1 MNGYATPDTLDEFD
15 RRVYDLAVQPMPLA
29 EIAVRLGVPVP
40 QAEERI
46 QRVCGR
52 LGVADRAGLRALT
65 EPRALE
71 EPVAHEAALEE
82 PAMAPPAPKHS
93 RRSFVIAGAAALG
106 VAGLGAGA
114 VALSFR
120 GGGKTQAPVQ
130 IATTP
135 QPIDDGLTR
144 VAFDEV
150 WEVKH
155 FAKGELIDWPHGLFL
170 MWTNTGDT
178 TGFRLR
184 IPEALDYR
192 TWPGGRFIS
201 GMSHAQDQLPTGFL
215 MDVLNTETSWSWDPQ
230 KMRLLAAVGG
240 LPKANVIFEKVTE
253 ENQNKGTG
261 ELTIFASDRPAT
273 DFNVSFVTA
282 VYPTG
287 FDARMISSA
296 SGTKVAVA
304 SVEEQLTVTF
314 VDLERKR
321 LGGAAVGFPHSTA
334 DGARLGITGLEN
346 AEPDGPGTDSVLV
359 SWARFEDQTGKHL
372 EEWMTTI
379 DWELKEIAAPVP
391 VNSPASFSP
400 NGRLYLREVPLRNI
414 LSEGADGPR
423 EYWPAVEVVDSANGL
438 VLERIRSASIYYGDG
453 GSPRRWRDVG
463 SFVALVRSAKEEDGW
478 DLAVFRAPKVP
489 GFEQIERHPFEV
501 DPSLAGAWFQSPWVQ
516 GAVPSPGAPLVA
528 LGRFTVLNTDTGEVV
543 RANVHSEAG
552 PAHID
557 PWAAGSSWLTFA
569 FPHLGHG
576 GASPP
581 VLLQPKFESGD
592 APIDGPLQFKVA
604 STRTYPPVAPRDGP
618 ALPNPAAS
626 DRLNVREQ
634 PSLQGKVLGSLAD
647 GAALTLAD
655 SPDPTRPIGRKSVE
669 QTAEGAT
676 WLYVR
681 AADGL
686 EGWVNSAYVEW
697 A

>member
-1 MNGYATPDTLDEFD
+1 MEDLVTPDTLDVLD
-15 RRVYDLAVQPMPLA
+15 RRVYDFAVSPVPLAQIAVQ
-29 EIAVRLGVPVP
+29 LGVTVS

-46 QRVCGR
+46 QRVCAR
-52 LGVADRAGLRALT
+52 LGVADRAALRAWSAPGLT
-65 EPRALE
+65 VEPSDDG
-71 EPVAHEAALEE
+71 EPSTDV
-82 PAMAPPAPKHS
+82 PRSQPAPKIHS
-93 RRSFVIAGAAALG
+93 RRSFVIAAGAAAG
-106 VAGLGAGA
+106 VAGIVGAAAAA
-114 VALSFR
+114 VAFS
-120 GGGKTQAPVQ
+120 GGKSK
-130 IATTP
+130 P
-135 QPIDDGLTR
+135 QPSAPDPSPTLAAELDGLRR
-144 VAFDEV
+144 VPFDKA
-150 WEVKH
+150 WEAKH
-155 FAKGELIDWPHGLFL
+155 FTPGEIIDWPHGLFL
-170 MWTNTGDT
+170 MGVTHGEA

-184 IPEALDYR
+184 IPEALEYR

-201 GMSHAQDQLPTGFL
+201 ASSYEQDQLPRGFL
-215 MDVLNTETSWSWDPQ
+215 MDVLNTETCWSWDPQ

-240 LPKANVIFEKVTE
+240 LPKATVIFEKVTE

-273 DFNVSFVTA
+273 DLNVSFVTA

-287 FDARMISSA
+287 FDARVIASA
-296 SGTKVAVA
+296 SGPKVAVA

-314 VDLERKR
+314 VDLERRR

-346 AEPDGPGTDSVLV
+346 VESDGPGTDSVFV

-400 NGRLYLREVPLRNI
+400 NGRLYLREVPLRNVV
-414 LSEGADGPR
+414 SEGADGPR
-423 EYWPAVEVVDSANGL
+423 EYWPAVEVVDSANSL

-478 DLAVFRAPKVP
+478 DLAVFRAPKFP
-489 GFEQIERHPFEV
+489 GFELIERHPFEV

-543 RANVHSEAG
+543 RANVQSEAG
-552 PAHID
+552 SAHID
-557 PWAAGSSWLTFA
+557 PWAAGPSWLTFA

-581 VLLQPKFESGD
+581 VLLQPKFESAD
-592 APIDGPLQFKVA
+592 APIESPLRFKVSA
-604 STRTYPPVAPRDGP
+604 QG
-618 ALPNPAAS
+618 
-626 DRLNVREQ
+626 DRLNLRAE
-634 PSLQGKVLGSLAD
+634 PSLRGKVL
-647 GAALTLAD
+647 AALEDGSALTQAED
-655 SPDPTRPIGRKSVE
+655 ATRTAGRRGLE
-669 QTAEGAT
+669 QGTDGT
-676 WLYVR
+676 WVYVR
-681 AADGL
+681 TPGGV
-686 EGWVNSAYVEW
+686 EGWVNSAYIAW